1 MATSSDAPPS
11 SDVSSRETK
20 HIDELRLELD
30 KAIRSR
36 FYALLCIPLV
46 AFNSLVMYLRVWRP
60 GQLPSWVGLVLL
72 GMLIAYVLLQ
82 QRKISRV
89 RSQIHGDPELL
100 MQWQASLDDHEA
112 DPVQHCSSCKKD
124 VIPDDDYR
132 CPECRW
138 PL

>member
-1 MATSSDAPPS
+1 MAYSPDAPPS
-11 SDVSSRETK
+11 ADASSHQTK
-20 HIDELRLELD
+20 QIDELCLELD

-60 GQLPSWVGLVLL
+60 GQLPSWVGLVLF
-72 GMLIAYVLLQ
+72 GMLITYVLLQ

-89 RSQIHGDPELL
+89 RSRIHGDPELL

-112 DPVQHCSSCKKD
+112 DPAQYCSS
-124 VIPDDDYR
+124 
-132 CPECRW
+132 
-138 PL
+138 